1 MKRHLLPLFVVL
13 PLAAQE
19 PGPRPRGEG
28 PEGRPEGRPEFSGEE
43 GRPQGPPPM
52 MPLLEALDLNHD
64 HLIDE
69 KEIAAAVASLKTLD
83 GNGDGKID
91 EEEFRPRPHGEAG
104 GPEGGPRP
112 QGPPAGEGR
121 GGVPQGNA
129 GGGGAGGE
137 RRMVMPVIGALDL
150 NRDGKIDPEER
161 AKATASLK
169 VLDKDGDGELSDEEM
184 RPLRAPGGGG
194 GQPGGGQGRPGA
206 GAEGRPGGGGAGPNE
221 GGRPVRPAAEE

>member
-1 MKRHLLPLFVVL
+1 MNANKLKPMKRHLLPLFFVL
-13 PLAAQE
+13 PLVGQE

-28 PEGRPEGRPEFSGEE
+28 PEGRPEFAGEE

-83 GNGDGKID
+83 GNRDGKID
-91 EEEFRPRPHGEAG
+91 EEEFRPKPPGGEG
-104 GPEGGPRP
+104 GPEEGPRP
-112 QGPPAGEGR
+112 QGPPVGEGR
-121 GGVPQGNA
+121 GGVPQGS
-129 GGGGAGGE
+129 AGGE
-137 RRMVMPVIGALDL
+137 RRGVMPVIGALDL

-184 RPLRAPGGGG
+184 RPMRGPGGG
-194 GQPGGGQGRPGA
+194 GQPGGAGRPGA
-206 GAEGRPGGGGAGPNE
+206 GAGGRPGGGGAGPSE

>member
-1 MKRHLLPLFVVL
+1 MKRHLLPLIFAL
-13 PLAAQE
+13 PLVAQE

-28 PEGRPEGRPEFSGEE
+28 PEGRPEFAGEE

-91 EEEFRPRPHGEAG
+91 EEEFRPKPPGGEG

-112 QGPPAGEGR
+112 QGPPIVEGR
-121 GGVPQGNA
+121 GGVPQGNP
-129 GGGGAGGE
+129 GGGAGGAGGE
-137 RRMVMPVIGALDL
+137 RRGVMPVIGALDL

-169 VLDKDGDGELSDEEM
+169 VLDKDGDGELSEEEM
-184 RPLRAPGGGG
+184 RPMRAPGGGG

-206 GAEGRPGGGGAGPNE
+206 GQGGRPGAGGAGPSG
-221 GGRPVRPAAEE
+221 GGRPVRPAVEE